1 MNEQNKIPRPTES
14 ELEILMILW
23 DYGPSTVRFVN
34 EKLNGK
40 KVVGYTTT
48 LKFLQIMT
56 EKNLVTR
63 QVEGRTHVYSASIGK
78 ESVQKELLDR
88 LLENVFGGSAKKL
101 VMQTL
106 GHYKAS
112 KEELEEIKKLINKLE
127 GGQR

>member
-1 MNEQNKIPRPTES
+1 MNDQNKIPRPTES

-23 DYGPSTVRFVN
+23 DYGPGTVRFVN

-40 KVVGYTTT
+40 KVTGYTTT

-56 EKNLVTR
+56 DKNLVTR
-63 QVEGRTHVYSASIGK
+63 NVEGRTHVYSAAIGK
-78 ESVQKELLDR
+78 ESVQKDLLDR

-106 GHYKAS
+106 GNYKAS